1 MGKHHHHHKS
11 KNTVG
16 KIITLVQLV
25 ASSTLTIMFWN
36 SGMVPEKYLIPLA
49 VLLAALFA
57 ATFSLQF
64 MRKPARI
71 LGIVLSVVISAA
83 MITGVIAF
91 NKVNSALSNVGGATY
106 KTDNMIVVV
115 RKDDPAENIMDA
127 YNYRFGTQTS
137 IDQKNNDKMLDDI
150 ESVIGREPKIVEYET
165 LPEMAEALL
174 WGRVDA
180 VVYNEAF
187 DGIIEEA
194 VEDYADNVRVLY
206 Q

>member
-25 ASSTLTIMFWN
+25 ASSTLTIMLWN

-71 LGIVLSVVISAA
+71 LG
-83 MITGVIAF
+83 M
-91 NKVNSALSNVGGATY
+91 
-106 KTDNMIVVV
+106 
-115 RKDDPAENIMDA
+115 E
-127 YNYRFGTQTS
+127 
-137 IDQKNNDKMLDDI
+137 
-150 ESVIGREPKIVEYET
+150 
-165 LPEMAEALL
+165 
-174 WGRVDA
+174 
-180 VVYNEAF
+180 
-187 DGIIEEA
+187 
-194 VEDYADNVRVLY
+194 
-206 Q
+206 